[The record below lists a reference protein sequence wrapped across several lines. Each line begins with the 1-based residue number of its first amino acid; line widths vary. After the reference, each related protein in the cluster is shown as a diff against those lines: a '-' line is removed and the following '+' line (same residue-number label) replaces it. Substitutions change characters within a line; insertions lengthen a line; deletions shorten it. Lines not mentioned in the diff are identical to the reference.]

1 MLVVAILSVLMF
13 SLLAAYLVF
22 SNISKAT
29 TTAFVDSS
37 SSFYAAESGLNRRA
51 EAIRKQFLGFAQPTG
66 TSPANIG
73 NCISNIGGTG
83 NGDFACTDYTFN
95 YSEPVFTKTGN
106 SFVDNIQQKSPYIA
120 YTYVQPNPKNLSTF
134 PILRSIPPGE
144 AFAGL
149 TAQEYSYR
157 IYSTA
162 LRRSNNAD
170 PNSRREGQVVLQMDF
185 NSRVIPL
192 FQFAAFYQNDLE
204 INPGADMTINGRVH
218 TNANL
223 RLSPRHSLNLLGL
236 VTASGDIYN
245 SIGYPY
251 PDATAYGGWV
261 KFIDSSGN
269 LANDSSGN
277 PLQFTT
283 YPEPSQYVG
292 PALSSV
298 QLSRFG
304 QLLQS
309 RASQLQ
315 VPTPSFMNRVDT
327 TQPGNIGE
335 YYGKAD
341 LQLEFVPSQ
350 AVPFKLTAIK
360 TGMTPGGCTG
370 VTVSSQRQGGALQ
383 CSVLNEGQ
391 RRSLLQPVLVQAET
405 GTQQASF
412 FCPNL
417 ATAQAGMPSVNASLK
432 SEVVRALQTAI
443 VSQTAVLPYS
453 SITSNLSSLSA
464 ISSSFSNN
472 LNAIA
477 GLTATEKTALLAST
491 PEKIAAV
498 NNGCFLP
505 PAIKAIQNS
514 FYDQREE
521 RYINLLQV
529 NLRSLTAWNYYNLS
543 VDWSSGAVTNTYG
556 GQGNNTDELLF
567 QRTAVDATAPAN
579 SLRGLVAGSKSFGAA
594 DTSEGGLVLHSTIDK
609 SVYSYPVGRSPYGVA
624 IAQGSSLPAP
634 LTIASDQAIYLQG
647 DYNNVGKQSAAVM
660 GDSITVLSNACWDNS
675 NGVKGLASNE
685 CGRPTLGDTGDATET
700 TVNAAFLTRSDRSDP
715 ATEKYSGGLNN
726 LMRFH
731 EIWTGINFNYSG
743 SLVSVGTP
751 QEFSGRIKA
760 SGDLKYYMPPIRNW
774 AYDTTFDRFEDLPPL
789 SPRVIYL
796 QQQVFK
802 RNYN

>member
-1 MLVVAILSVLMF
+1 M
-13 SLLAAYLVF
+13 
-22 SNISKAT
+22 SK
-29 TTAFVDSS
+29 
-37 SSFYAAESGLNRRA
+37 
-51 EAIRKQFLGFAQPTG
+51 
-66 TSPANIG
+66 
-73 NCISNIGGTG
+73 
-83 NGDFACTDYTFN
+83 
-95 YSEPVFTKTGN
+95 
-106 SFVDNIQQKSPYIA
+106 
-120 YTYVQPNPKNLSTF
+120 
-134 PILRSIPPGE
+134 
-144 AFAGL
+144 
-149 TAQEYSYR
+149 
-157 IYSTA
+157 
-162 LRRSNNAD
+162 
-170 PNSRREGQVVLQMDF
+170 
-185 NSRVIPL
+185 
-192 FQFAAFYQNDLE
+192 
-204 INPGADMTINGRVH
+204 
-218 TNANL
+218 
-223 RLSPRHSLNLLGL
+223 
-236 VTASGDIYN
+236 
-245 SIGYPY
+245 
-251 PDATAYGGWV
+251 
-261 KFIDSSGN
+261 
-269 LANDSSGN
+269 
-277 PLQFTT
+277 
-283 YPEPSQYVG
+283 
-292 PALSSV
+292 
-298 QLSRFG
+298 
-304 QLLQS
+304 
-309 RASQLQ
+309 
-315 VPTPSFMNRVDT
+315 VDT

-350 AVPFKLTAIK
+350 TVPFKLTAIK
-360 TGMTPGGCTG
+360 TGMTAGGCTG

-464 ISSSFSNN
+464 ISSSFSTN

-529 NLRSLTAWNYYNLS
+529 NLRSL
-543 VDWSSGAVTNTYG
+543 
-556 GQGNNTDELLF
+556 
-567 QRTAVDATAPAN
+567 
-579 SLRGLVAGSKSFGAA
+579 
-594 DTSEGGLVLHSTIDK
+594 
-609 SVYSYPVGRSPYGVA
+609 
-624 IAQGSSLPAP
+624 
-634 LTIASDQAIYLQG
+634 
-647 DYNNVGKQSAAVM
+647 
-660 GDSITVLSNACWDNS
+660 
-675 NGVKGLASNE
+675 
-685 CGRPTLGDTGDATET
+685 
-700 TVNAAFLTRSDRSDP
+700 SDRSDP
-715 ATEKYSGGLNN
+715 AIEKYSGGLNN